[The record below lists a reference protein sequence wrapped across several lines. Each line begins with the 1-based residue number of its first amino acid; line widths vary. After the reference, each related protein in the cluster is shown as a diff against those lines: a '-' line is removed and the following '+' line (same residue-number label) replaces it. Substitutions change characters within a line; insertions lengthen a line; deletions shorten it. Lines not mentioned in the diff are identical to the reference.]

1 MSFDSPPPP
10 PPGPPGPPPPPPG
23 PPAGPPPGQ
32 PPYGGAPGY
41 GGGYAAGPP
50 PDNYLVWAIV
60 STVLC
65 CLPLGIVSIIFST
78 QVNSKWAMG
87 DYAGAQDSSRKAKNF
102 AIYAVIGS
110 FVAVLL
116 YVLLVVVLGI
126 ASSTSTSNY

>member
-1 MSFDSPPPP
+1 
-10 PPGPPGPPPPPPG
+10 
-23 PPAGPPPGQ
+23 
-32 PPYGGAPGY
+32 
-41 GGGYAAGPP
+41 
-50 PDNYLVWAIV
+50 VWAIV